1 MGSNLD
7 RLRNTNT
14 WWLLL
19 VFALAMLLRITPS
32 LKYGL
37 PYGFDI
43 YEFASRILVLNESKH
58 VSLPHG
64 PLFYYVQLAILR
76 IFGYEMFLNILIF
89 IEPLIFTFF
98 ILPPYFISR
107 SFKTSEN
114 EPIYTLLYLAVTN
127 LLVHQ
132 IGSVIIPEGLGILF
146 FGLSV
151 FFARKA
157 FEDWRWMYL
166 AMVSGFFTAMSH
178 HLSVFQ
184 LFLFFTSLFLSY
196 LYYYLRYLKEI
207 GLLRLLVLILTTIII
222 LLASSNLI
230 WSLSGEDEN
239 MLILLL
245 NMTMRIK
252 LLPIIILAGAFL
264 FPIATVEPIRFLK
277 KFKRFTFKKTFILML
292 IIGIGLPS
300 FLTTIFHPEALPTIL
315 WFTIPISLGFL
326 PFAIYGIIQYCRKNT
341 LLDSIFFMAPLTLF
355 MIEAFFIISLENY
368 NVLIHRLP
376 TFVIY
381 FAVPLAGYGLSLFNK
396 ELDSVKKEY
405 LAGMITAY
413 FMFSLA
419 ATSFPKPEFAYG
431 VRESVNYSE
440 LKLAEDAYTYSI
452 LFDAKIDTD
461 IRLGAVL
468 MFTSHRRA
476 DWMGNLTSWFLP
488 SNSWLVNVS
497 VTGEPY
503 MFKNNII
510 IMVSNSMREIYHG
523 RVINLIIKPSGPLN
537 ERVINYLNNCPGVD
551 RLEDVQEGALYM
563 KHPWKKLNQGE

>member
-1 MGSNLD
+1 MGSDLD
-7 RLRNTNT
+7 KKLRNIDT
-14 WWLLL
+14 WWLTL
-19 VFALAMLLRITPS
+19 VFVLAMLLRITPS

-43 YEFASRILVLNESKH
+43 YEFTSRVLVLNEGKP
-58 VSLPHG
+58 VPLPHG
-64 PLFYYVQLAILR
+64 PLFYYVHLALLR
-76 IFGYEMFLNILIF
+76 IFGYEMFLSILTF
-89 IEPLIFTFF
+89 VEPLVFTLF

-107 SFKTSEN
+107 SLKISGN
-114 EPIYTLLYLAVTN
+114 EPVYTLLYLAVIN

-157 FEDWRWMYL
+157 LEDWRWIYL

-184 LFLFFTSLFLSY
+184 LFIFFTSLFLSY
-196 LYYYLRYLKEI
+196 LYYYVKYLRER
-207 GLLRLLVLILTTIII
+207 GLLRLLVLILITIII
-222 LLASSNLI
+222 LLASSISI
-230 WSLSGEDEN
+230 WSLSGKDEN
-239 MLILLL
+239 MLMLLF
-245 NMTMRIK
+245 NMAIK
-252 LLPIIILAGAFL
+252 IRLLPVILIAGAIF
-264 FPIATVEPIRFLK
+264 FPIVTVEPIRFLK
-277 KFKRFTFKKTFILML
+277 KFKKFTFKKTFILMP
-292 IIGIGLPS
+292 IIGIVLPS
-300 FLTTIFHPEALPTIL
+300 FLTIIFHPEALSTIL

-326 PFAIYGIIQYCRKNT
+326 PFAIYGIIQYCSKNK

-355 MIEAFFIISLENY
+355 MTEAFFIISLENY

-381 FAVPLAGYGLSLFNK
+381 FAAPLAGYGMSLFSK
-396 ELDSVKKEY
+396 ELDSMKKEY
-405 LAGMITAY
+405 LAGMIIAY
-413 FMFSLA
+413 FIFSLV

-431 VRESVNYSE
+431 VRESVSYSE

-452 LFDAKIDTD
+452 LFNAKIDTD
-461 IRLGAVL
+461 TRLGAIL
-468 MFTSHRRA
+468 MFVSNRRA

-497 VTGEPY
+497 VSGEPY
-503 MFKNNII
+503 PLENSVIL
-510 IMVSNSMREIYHG
+510 MVSNSMRETYYG
-523 RVINLIIKPSGPLN
+523 RVINLITKPSGPLS
-537 ERVINYLNNCPGVD
+537 EKAVNYLNNYPGID

-563 KHPWKKLNQGE
+563 KHLGKS